1 MRRKSTYMI
10 AHGSSSVVCCQAL
23 VGALWRRNTLFTA
36 GGVEALRVS
45 TWGWRLVKRGAVPRS
60 DAFHYLL
67 GVNCTNEEMYRN
79 GLSRL
84 SQLQSWS
91 ESFIYERELNLVRRA
106 ACALTLH
113 LQHSQSPRG
122 RLGTGMPSCDS
133 PRMIGSGIHC
143 GKTVLTK
150 PVSHISMVRRA
161 AVTASLQLSC
171 SPASFTPRPVRRA
184 HCSCAPFAVS
194 G

>member
-84 SQLQSWS
+84 SVCHSYNHGPNHLFTSVNSIWS
-91 ESFIYERELNLVRRA
+91 AALHALLRSTCNTLKALVVVWELGCHHVIL
-106 ACALTLH
+106 
-113 LQHSQSPRG
+113 PE
-122 RLGTGMPSCDS
+122 
-133 PRMIGSGIHC
+133 
-143 GKTVLTK
+143 
-150 PVSHISMVRRA
+150 
-161 AVTASLQLSC
+161 
-171 SPASFTPRPVRRA
+171 
-184 HCSCAPFAVS
+184 
-194 G
+194 